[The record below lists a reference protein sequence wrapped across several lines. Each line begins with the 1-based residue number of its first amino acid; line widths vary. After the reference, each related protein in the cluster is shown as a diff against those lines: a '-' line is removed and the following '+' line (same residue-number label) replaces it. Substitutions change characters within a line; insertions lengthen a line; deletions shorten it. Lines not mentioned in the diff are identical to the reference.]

1 MNLSRAE
8 LKKWLLASAP
18 ARARGDFVFLQDPF
32 ATDQDREK
40 VDALWASAER
50 NARRGEGA
58 AAAAGLP
65 AAEELDA
72 ERGWIC
78 IPTGGS
84 SGRTRFARHDEE
96 TIAAA
101 VSGFCL
107 HYGVSRVNAVSVLP
121 LHHVSGLMAR
131 LRCLATGGTYV
142 PWDWRNLAAGDWP
155 ALTMSHENESWMIS
169 LVPTQLQRLLDVP
182 GGADFLRRFRFI
194 FIGGAAAWPELLERA
209 AAEKLPL
216 NLSYGMTETA
226 AMVAAQWEGAFLR
239 GERDSGRVMP
249 HARVSV
255 TREDGVTCATG
266 EVGHVRI
273 VAKSLFRGY
282 FPNTRSEPDFAP
294 EDLGCLDG
302 QGRLTILGRR
312 DGMIVSGAEKVWPAE
327 VEAALR
333 STGQFSDIVVL
344 GMPDPRWGEAVTAF
358 YPAADGLREL
368 EVVCR
373 ELEGK
378 LSAFKFPKRLVPV
391 LEWPRNAQ
399 GKVNRALL
407 KMRAADA

>member
-1 MNLSRAE
+1 
-8 LKKWLLASAP
+8 
-18 ARARGDFVFLQDPF
+18 
-32 ATDQDREK
+32 
-40 VDALWASAER
+40 
-50 NARRGEGA
+50 
-58 AAAAGLP
+58 
-65 AAEELDA
+65 
-72 ERGWIC
+72 
-78 IPTGGS
+78 
-84 SGRTRFARHDEE
+84 
-96 TIAAA
+96 
-101 VSGFCL
+101 
-107 HYGVSRVNAVSVLP
+107 
-121 LHHVSGLMAR
+121 
-131 LRCLATGGTYV
+131 
-142 PWDWRNLAAGDWP
+142 
-155 ALTMSHENESWMIS
+155 
-169 LVPTQLQRLLDVP
+169 
-182 GGADFLRRFRFI
+182 
-194 FIGGAAAWPELLERA
+194 
-209 AAEKLPL
+209 
-216 NLSYGMTETA
+216 
-226 AMVAAQWEGAFLR
+226 
-239 GERDSGRVMP
+239 MP

-255 TREDGVTCATG
+255 AREDGVTCATG

-333 STGQFSDIVVL
+333 STGQFSDIVEL